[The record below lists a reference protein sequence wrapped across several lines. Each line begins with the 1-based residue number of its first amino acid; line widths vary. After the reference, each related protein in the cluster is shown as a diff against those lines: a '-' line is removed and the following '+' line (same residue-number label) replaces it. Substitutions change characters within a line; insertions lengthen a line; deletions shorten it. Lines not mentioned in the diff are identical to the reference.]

1 MKPYVICH
9 MMQSVDGRID
19 CNMVDKISGDE
30 YYTAL
35 KSLNCNTVVEGRHS
49 YQLHTCGFD
58 EFKANNYNPIG
69 KECFYKTNDSK
80 ELEISVDN
88 KGVLLWDKT
97 KNEHRLCIVSEK
109 ASTEY
114 LEYLKS
120 LGISYI
126 ATGKEQ
132 IDLRR
137 AVEILQSEFGVDR
150 LAVVGGGKINGGFLQ
165 AGLIDE
171 LSLMI
176 GPGIDGRNNQPSL
189 FDGIPDKK
197 DFLPFKLEFKE
208 VSTFPNG
215 VVWIRYSLN
224 SNN

>member
-1 MKPYVICH
+1 
-9 MMQSVDGRID
+9 MQSVDGRID
-19 CNMVDKISGDE
+19 CDMVDKISGDE

-35 KSLNCNTVVEGRHS
+35 KALDCTAVIEGRHS
-49 YQLHTCGFD
+49 YQLHTCGFE
-58 EFKANNYNPIG
+58 EFKPNNYIPVG
-69 KECFYKTNDSK
+69 KECFYKAHDSN
-80 ELEISVDN
+80 ELEISSDN

-97 KNEHRLCIVSEK
+97 KNENRLCIVSEK

-126 ATGKEQ
+126 VTGKEK

-137 AVEILQSEFGVDR
+137 AVEILKDEFNIER
-150 LAVVGGGKINGGFLQ
+150 IAVVGGGIINGGFLQ
-165 AGLIDE
+165 DGLIDE

-176 GPGIDGRNNQPSL
+176 GPGIDGRNNQPTL
-189 FDGIPDKK
+189 FDGIHDRK
-197 DFLPFKLEFKE
+197 DFLPIKISFRE

-215 VVWIRYSLN
+215 VVWLRYNVN

>member
-1 MKPYVICH
+1 
-9 MMQSVDGRID
+9 MQSVDGRID
-19 CNMVDKISGDE
+19 CDMVDKISGDE

-35 KSLNCNTVVEGRHS
+35 KSLNCNAVVEGRHS

-58 EFKANNYNPIG
+58 EFKTNNYNPIG
-69 KECFYKTNDSK
+69 KECFYKANDSK

-97 KNEHRLCIVSEK
+97 NNENRLCIVSEK

-114 LEYLKS
+114 LEYLKA

-126 ATGKEQ
+126 VTGKEK

-176 GPGIDGRNNQPSL
+176 GPGIDGRDNQPAL

-197 DFLPFKLEFKE
+197 DFMPVQLDFKE
-208 VSTFPNG
+208 VYTFPNG
-215 VVWIRYSLN
+215 VVWLRYNVN
-224 SNN
+224 SIN